1 MGDEMAWG
9 RGGVATGARGVLV
22 FRSSPWERCVKG
34 RFFGPDGS
42 LLRVFNASSFRLYAR
57 EDRGPL
63 TMARESGRV
72 GWGRDGGNAL
82 RSVLGLATGQPE
94 TGQPRFRLQGRAGVL
109 C

>member
-9 RGGVATGARGVLV
+9 RGDVATGARGVLV

-34 RFFGPDGS
+34 GFFGPDGS

-63 TMARESGRV
+63 TMLRESGRATWAGWV
-72 GWGRDGGNAL
+72 WGRMATT
-82 RSVLGLATGQPE
+82 RCASVWA
-94 TGQPRFRLQGRAGVL
+94 
-109 C
+109 